1 MVGFVVVSH
10 SHNLAES
17 VVELTR
23 MMADGVPIIG
33 AGGLED
39 GSFGTSFD
47 KISRAI
53 DKIYSEDGIIILV
66 DMGSAVMTAE
76 MVIESMADRTIKIA
90 DCPLVEG
97 AIAGTIDSISG
108 LSINEILDNLTEI
121 GSIKKL

>member
-23 MMADGVPIIG
+23 MMADGAPIIG

-76 MVIESMADRTIKIA
+76 MVIESMADRTKKIA

>member
-17 VVELTR
+17 VVELTH

>member
-23 MMADGVPIIG
+23 MMADGVPTIG

>member
-23 MMADGVPIIG
+23 MMADGAPIIG